1 MHLRSQSEDDVFA
14 ISAWQGNDIKKKKN
28 NGERPKAQMFMHN

>member
-14 ISAWQGNDIKKKKN
+14 ISAWQGNDKKKKN